1 MLHISS
7 SLEQLMEMLFIAFS
21 ANMAQHAL
29 MSNNN
34 QFELEEPE
42 LLIYNKKNLDD
53 AYFRLWF

>member
-21 ANMAQHAL
+21 ANMSQHAL

-42 LLIYNKKNLDD
+42 LLIYNKKT
-53 AYFRLWF
+53 